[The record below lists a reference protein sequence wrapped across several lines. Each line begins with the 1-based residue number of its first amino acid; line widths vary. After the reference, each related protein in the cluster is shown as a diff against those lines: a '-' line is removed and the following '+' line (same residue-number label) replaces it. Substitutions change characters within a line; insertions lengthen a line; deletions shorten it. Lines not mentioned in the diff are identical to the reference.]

1 MTNTN
6 TIISKPGFLTITYK
20 ENPSCIY
27 FAWEDFSI
35 SLDDCVDA
43 FARAEKAM
51 VEHGAFHIITDTANV
66 KQALRPEVAKW
77 WGEVCMPSLAK
88 CGVKLIVSVV
98 PASAIA
104 QQSIR
109 SSPAEVVNGIVMQK
123 ARSVSEAES
132 LLRAF
137 QSGKA

>member
-1 MTNTN
+1 MTNTD
-6 TIISKPGFLTITYK
+6 TIVSKPGFLTITYK
-20 ENPSCIY
+20 ENPGYVY

-43 FARAEKAM
+43 FARAEKVI
-51 VEHGAFHIITDTANV
+51 VERAVFHIISDTANV
-66 KQALRPEVAKW
+66 KQALRPEVARW
-77 WGEVCMPSLAK
+77 WGETCMPSLAR
-88 CGVKLIVSVV
+88 CGVKLIVNVV

-104 QQSIR
+104 EPSAKG
-109 SSPAEVVNGIVMQK
+109 SPTHVVNTIVMQK

-137 QSGKA
+137 QNGKA

>member
-1 MTNTN
+1 MTDSDTLV
-6 TIISKPGFLTITYK
+6 SKPGFLSITFK
-20 ENPSCIY
+20 EDPSCIY

-43 FARAEKAM
+43 FGRAEKAM
-51 VEHGAFHIITDTANV
+51 VERGVFRIITDTTKV

-77 WGEVCMPSLAK
+77 WGEACMPSLAK
-88 CGVKLIVSVV
+88 CGVKLIVSVM
-98 PASAIA
+98 PAGAP
-104 QQSIR
+104 QQSAR
-109 SSPAEVVNGIVMQK
+109 SGQGEVVNTIVLQS

-137 QSGKA
+137 KA